1 MLAMSK
7 QSRLIS
13 LVPIIA
19 RFFFNDPDLAA
30 EVLDWSPSPFAGEQ
44 TSQPQL
50 LIAFCRRATASLHL
64 MLKRE

>member
-13 LVPIIA
+13 LVPINA
-19 RFFFNDPDLAA
+19 RFFNDPDLAA

-50 LIAFCRRATASLHL
+50 LIAFCRRATASLRL